1 MTVFLIEENMKKN
14 RIVLKLKKRLS
25 AVQVLALGFLVL
37 IFVGGALL
45 SLPIF
50 SRSGNATPFIDALF
64 TAVSAV
70 CVTGLTTLNTALHW
84 NAYGQLLIMVL
95 IEIGGLGFMT
105 MPVLLYFILRK
116 KITLST
122 RMLLREALNLEDMS
136 GAFRLMM
143 YVVKLAA
150 TIQLVGA
157 VLLSIEFVPEFG
169 WKKGIFF
176 GLFHSVSSF
185 CNAGF
190 DLLGD
195 SLTPY
200 QTKPYVLLVIGFL
213 IISGGL
219 GFIVWQDLLRFK
231 KKRKFSLHTKIALIT
246 TAALLLGAFIIFFL
260 TEHNARDLTTGT
272 NFFDRL
278 MNTFFMS
285 VTPRTAGYYSI
296 DYMQMTNAG
305 LITTIFLMYIGG
317 TSGSTAGGLKTT
329 TFAVL
334 VIQIVSIFKGR
345 TRAEFQGRTIRN
357 STVFRALTLFF
368 ITLTLCVLSIIL
380 LTITEQ
386 IPDSSGIE
394 YVAFEV
400 FSAFGTVG
408 LTMGLTPELTDI
420 GKVIIMLL
428 MYIGRVGIYT
438 VGFSLLTKNQKQQ
451 ANFKYPDE
459 SVMIG

>member
-1 MTVFLIEENMKKN
+1 MKKKTFTQK
-14 RIVLKLKKRLS
+14 IKKRLS
-25 AVQVLALGFLVL
+25 AVQIIALGFILL
-37 IFVGGALL
+37 IFLGGTLL
-45 SLPIF
+45 TLPVF
-50 SRSGNATPFIDALF
+50 SRSGQATPFIDALF

-84 NAYGQLLIMVL
+84 NAYGQIVIMIL

-105 MPVLLYFILRK
+105 MPVMLYFILRK

-122 RMLLREALNLEDMS
+122 RILLREALNLDDMS

-143 YVVKLAA
+143 YVVKLA
-150 TIQLVGA
+150 TIIQLIGA
-157 VLLSIEFVPEFG
+157 ILLSIQFVPEFG
-169 WKKGIFF
+169 WKKGLFF
-176 GLFHSVSSF
+176 GLFHSISSF

-200 QTKPYVLLVIGFL
+200 QSNPFVLLVVAAL

-219 GFIVWQDLLRFK
+219 GFIVWQDLLHYKER
-231 KKRKFSLHTKIALIT
+231 RKFSLHTKIALMT
-246 TAALLLGAFIIFFL
+246 TVSLLVGGFIIFYL
-260 TEHNARDLTTGT
+260 TEHNAANLTTGT
-272 NFFDRL
+272 NFIDRVA
-278 MNTFFMS
+278 NTFFMS

-368 ITLTLCVLSIIL
+368 ITLTLCVLSIML
-380 LTITEQ
+380 LTVTEN
-386 IPDSSGIE
+386 IPESSGIE

-408 LTMGLTPELTDI
+408 LTMGLTPELTSI
-420 GKVIIMLL
+420 GKVIIMLM

-438 VGFSLLTKNQKQQ
+438 VGFSLLTKGQKQQ
-451 ANFKYPDE
+451 AKYKYPDE

>member
-1 MTVFLIEENMKKN
+1 MKKN
-14 RIVLKLKKRLS
+14 KIANKIKKRLS
-25 AVQVLALGFLVL
+25 AVQVLALGFIVL
-37 IFVGGALL
+37 IFVGGTLL

-50 SRSGNATPFIDALF
+50 SRSGTATPFIDALF

-84 NAYGQLLIMVL
+84 NAYGQLVIMIL

-105 MPVLLYFILRK
+105 MPVILYFILRK

-122 RMLLREALNLEDMS
+122 RILLREALNLDDMS

-143 YVVKLAA
+143 YVVKLA
-150 TIQLVGA
+150 TLIQLAGA
-157 VLLSIEFVPEFG
+157 ILLSIEFVPEFG
-169 WKKGIFF
+169 WRKGLFY
-176 GLFHSVSSF
+176 GLFHSISSF

-200 QTKPYVLLVIGFL
+200 QAKPYVLLVVAAL

-219 GFIVWQDLLRFK
+219 GFIVWQDLLQFK
-231 KKRKFSLHTKIALIT
+231 ERRKFSLHTKIALIT
-246 TAALLLGAFIIFFL
+246 TGSLLIGAFIIFFL
-260 TEHNARDLTTGT
+260 TEHNAADLTTGT

-278 MNTFFMS
+278 ANTFFMS

-305 LITTIFLMYIGG
+305 LITTIFLMYVGG

-368 ITLTLCVLSIIL
+368 ITLTLCVVSIML
-380 LTITEQ
+380 LTITEN
-386 IPDSSGIE
+386 IPESSGIE

-408 LTMGLTPELTDI
+408 LTMGLTPDLTDI
-420 GKVIIMLL
+420 GKIIIMLL

-438 VGFSLLTKNQKQQ
+438 VGFSLLTRNQKQQ
-451 ANFKYPDE
+451 AKFKYPEE

>member
-1 MTVFLIEENMKKN
+1 MMKKN
-14 RIVLKLKKRLS
+14 KVALKLKKRLS
-25 AVQVLALGFLVL
+25 AVQILAFGFILL
-37 IFVGGALL
+37 IFSGGSLL
-45 SLPIF
+45 TLPIF
-50 SRSGNATPFIDALF
+50 SRSGTTTPFIDALF

-84 NAYGQLLIMVL
+84 NAYGQLVIMIL

-122 RMLLREALNLEDMS
+122 RILLREALNLDDMS

-150 TIQLVGA
+150 IIQLAGA
-157 VLLSIEFVPEFG
+157 ILLSFEFVPEFG
-169 WKKGIFF
+169 WKKGLFF
-176 GLFHSVSSF
+176 GLFHSISSF

-195 SLTPY
+195 SLMQY
-200 QTKPYVLLVIGFL
+200 QSKPYVLLVVGFL

-231 KKRKFSLHTKIALIT
+231 EKRKFSLHTKIALIT
-246 TAALLLGAFIIFFL
+246 TISLLVGGFIIFFL
-260 TEHNARDLTTGT
+260 TEHNANNLTTGT

-278 MNTFFMS
+278 ANTFFMS

-305 LITTIFLMYIGG
+305 LITTIFLMYVGG

-368 ITLTLCVLSIIL
+368 ITLTLCVLSIML
-380 LTITEQ
+380 LTITEN
-386 IPDSSGIE
+386 IPESSGIE

-408 LTMGLTPELTDI
+408 LTMGLTPELTGI

-438 VGFSLLTKNQKQQ
+438 VGFSLLTKGQKQQ
-451 ANFKYPDE
+451 AKFKYPDE

>member
-1 MTVFLIEENMKKN
+1 MKKKKITS
-14 RIVLKLKKRLS
+14 IVKKRLS
-25 AVQVLALGFLVL
+25 AVQVLALGFIVL
-37 IFVGGALL
+37 IFIGGALL
-45 SLPIF
+45 SLPLF

-64 TAVSAV
+64 TSVSAV
-70 CVTGLTTLNTALHW
+70 CVTGLTTVNTALHW
-84 NAYGQLLIMVL
+84 NAYGQLIIMIL

-122 RMLLREALNLEDMS
+122 RILLREALNLDDMS
-136 GAFRLMM
+136 GAFRLMI

-150 TIQLVGA
+150 IIQIVGA
-157 VLLSIEFVPEFG
+157 ILLSIQFVPEFG
-169 WKKGIFF
+169 WRKGLFF
-176 GLFHSVSSF
+176 GLFHSISSF

-200 QTKPYVLLVIGFL
+200 QTNPFVLLVIGGL

-219 GFIVWQDLLRFK
+219 GFIVWQDLLQLK
-231 KKRKFSLHTKIALIT
+231 KKRRFSLHTKIALIT
-246 TAALLLGAFIIFFL
+246 TFSLLVGGFILFFV
-260 TEHNARDLTTGT
+260 TEHNASDLTAGT

-278 MNTFFMS
+278 ANTFFMS

-305 LITTIFLMYIGG
+305 LITTIFLMYVGG
-317 TSGSTAGGLKTT
+317 TPGSTAGGLKTT

-368 ITLTLCVLSIIL
+368 ITLTLCVFSIML
-380 LTITEQ
+380 LTITEN
-386 IPDSSGIE
+386 IPESSGIE

-408 LTMGLTPELTDI
+408 LTMGLTPELSVL

-438 VGFSLLTKNQKQQ
+438 VGFSLLTRGQKQQ
-451 ANFKYPDE
+451 AKYKYPDE

>member
-1 MTVFLIEENMKKN
+1 MVFMTEEKMRKKKITT
-14 RIVLKLKKRLS
+14 IVKKRLS
-25 AVQVLALGFLVL
+25 AVQVLALGFIVL

-45 SLPIF
+45 SLPLF
-50 SRSGNATPFIDALF
+50 SRSGHATPFIDALF

-84 NAYGQLLIMVL
+84 NAYGQLLIMIL
-95 IEIGGLGFMT
+95 IELGGLGFMT

-122 RMLLREALNLEDMS
+122 RILLREALNLDDMS

-143 YVVKLAA
+143 YVVKLA
-150 TIQLVGA
+150 TIIQLIGA
-157 VLLSIEFVPEFG
+157 ILLSIQFVPEFG
-169 WKKGIFF
+169 WKKGLFF
-176 GLFHSVSSF
+176 GLFHSISSF

-200 QTKPYVLLVIGFL
+200 QNNPFVLLVIGGL

-231 KKRKFSLHTKIALIT
+231 EKRKFSLHTKIALIT
-246 TAALLLGAFIIFFL
+246 TLSLLIGGFILFFI
-260 TEHNARDLTTGT
+260 TEHNASNLTTGT
-272 NFFDRL
+272 SFFDRL
-278 MNTFFMS
+278 ANTFFMS

-305 LITTIFLMYIGG
+305 LITTIFLMYVGG

-368 ITLTLCVLSIIL
+368 ITLTLCVLSIML
-380 LTITEQ
+380 LTITEN
-386 IPDSSGIE
+386 IPESSGIE

-408 LTMGLTPELTDI
+408 LTMGLTPELTFV
-420 GKVIIMLL
+420 GKIIIMLL

-438 VGFSLLTKNQKQQ
+438 VGFSLLTKGQKQQ
-451 ANFKYPDE
+451 AKFKYPDE

>member
-1 MTVFLIEENMKKN
+1 MKKKKITS
-14 RIVLKLKKRLS
+14 IVKKRLS
-25 AVQVLALGFLVL
+25 AVQVLALGFIVL
-37 IFVGGALL
+37 IFIGGALL
-45 SLPIF
+45 SLPLF

-64 TAVSAV
+64 TSVSAV
-70 CVTGLTTLNTALHW
+70 CVTGLTTVNTALHW
-84 NAYGQLLIMVL
+84 NAYGQLIIMIL

-122 RMLLREALNLEDMS
+122 RILLREALNLDDMS
-136 GAFRLMM
+136 GAFRLMI

-150 TIQLVGA
+150 IIQIVGA
-157 VLLSIEFVPEFG
+157 ILLSIQFVPEFG
-169 WKKGIFF
+169 WRKGLFF
-176 GLFHSVSSF
+176 GLFHSISSF

-200 QTKPYVLLVIGFL
+200 QTNPFVLLVIGGL

-219 GFIVWQDLLRFK
+219 GFIVWQDLLQLK
-231 KKRKFSLHTKIALIT
+231 KKRRFSLHTKIALIT
-246 TAALLLGAFIIFFL
+246 TFSLLVGGFILFFI
-260 TEHNARDLTTGT
+260 TEHNASDLTAGT

-278 MNTFFMS
+278 ANTFFMS

-305 LITTIFLMYIGG
+305 LITTIFLMYVGG
-317 TSGSTAGGLKTT
+317 TPGSTAGGLKTT

-368 ITLTLCVLSIIL
+368 ITLTLCVFSIML
-380 LTITEQ
+380 LTITEN
-386 IPDSSGIE
+386 IPESSGIE

-408 LTMGLTPELTDI
+408 LTMGLTPELSVL

-438 VGFSLLTKNQKQQ
+438 VGFSLLTRGQKQQ
-451 ANFKYPDE
+451 AKYKYPDE

>member
-1 MTVFLIEENMKKN
+1 MKKKKITS
-14 RIVLKLKKRLS
+14 IVKKRLS
-25 AVQVLALGFLVL
+25 AVQVLALGFIVL
-37 IFVGGALL
+37 IFIGGALL
-45 SLPIF
+45 SLPLF

-64 TAVSAV
+64 TSVSAV
-70 CVTGLTTLNTALHW
+70 CVTGLTTVNTALHW
-84 NAYGQLLIMVL
+84 NAYGQLIIMIL

-122 RMLLREALNLEDMS
+122 RILLREALNLDDMS
-136 GAFRLMM
+136 GAFRLMI

-150 TIQLVGA
+150 IIQIVGA
-157 VLLSIEFVPEFG
+157 ILLSIQFVPEFG
-169 WKKGIFF
+169 WRKGLFF
-176 GLFHSVSSF
+176 GLFHSISSF

-200 QTKPYVLLVIGFL
+200 QTNPFVLLVIGGL

-219 GFIVWQDLLRFK
+219 GFIVWQDLLQLK
-231 KKRKFSLHTKIALIT
+231 KIRRFSLHTKIALIT
-246 TAALLLGAFIIFFL
+246 TFSLLVGGFILFFV
-260 TEHNARDLTTGT
+260 TEHNASDLTAGT

-278 MNTFFMS
+278 ANTFFMS

-305 LITTIFLMYIGG
+305 LITTIFLMYVGG
-317 TSGSTAGGLKTT
+317 TPGSTAGGLKTT

-368 ITLTLCVLSIIL
+368 ITLTLCVFSIML
-380 LTITEQ
+380 LTITEN
-386 IPDSSGIE
+386 IPESSGIE

-408 LTMGLTPELTDI
+408 LTMGLTPELSVL

-438 VGFSLLTKNQKQQ
+438 VGFSLLTRGQKQQ
-451 ANFKYPDE
+451 AKYKYPDE

>member
-1 MTVFLIEENMKKN
+1 MKKN
-14 RIVLKLKKRLS
+14 KLTIKIKKRLS
-25 AVQVLALGFLVL
+25 AVQVLALGFIVL
-37 IFVGGALL
+37 IFIGGSLL
-45 SLPIF
+45 TLPFF
-50 SRSGNATPFIDALF
+50 SRSGTATPFIDALF

-84 NAYGQLLIMVL
+84 NAYGQLVIMLL
-95 IEIGGLGFMT
+95 IELGGLGFMT

-122 RMLLREALNLEDMS
+122 RILLREALNLDDMS

-143 YVVKLAA
+143 YVVKLA
-150 TIQLVGA
+150 TVIQLVGA
-157 VLLSIEFVPEFG
+157 LLLSFEFVPEFG
-169 WKKGIFF
+169 WKKGLFF
-176 GLFHSVSSF
+176 GIFHSISSF

-200 QTKPYVLLVIGFL
+200 QTNPFILLVVGAL

-219 GFIVWQDLLRFK
+219 GFIVWQDLLLYK
-231 KKRKFSLHTKIALIT
+231 KRRKFSLHTKIALIT
-246 TAALLLGAFIIFFL
+246 TLSLLIGGFIIFFV
-260 TEHNARDLTTGT
+260 TEHNASDLTTGT

-278 MNTFFMS
+278 ANTFFMS

-296 DYMQMTNAG
+296 DYLQMTNAG
-305 LITTIFLMYIGG
+305 LITTMFLMYIGG

-368 ITLTLCVLSIIL
+368 ITLTLCVLSIML
-380 LTITEQ
+380 LTITEN
-386 IPDSSGIE
+386 IPESSGIE

-408 LTMGLTPELTDI
+408 LTMGLTPDLTNI
-420 GKVIIMLL
+420 GKIIIMLL

-438 VGFSLLTKNQKQQ
+438 VGFSLLTKGQKQQ
-451 ANFKYPDE
+451 AKFKYPDE

>member
-1 MTVFLIEENMKKN
+1 MKKN
-14 RIVLKLKKRLS
+14 KIVIKVKKRLS
-25 AVQVLALGFLVL
+25 AVQIIALGFIVLV
-37 IFVGGALL
+37 FVGGTLL

-50 SRSGNATPFIDALF
+50 SRSGQSTPFIDALF

-84 NAYGQLLIMVL
+84 NAYGQLLIMIL

-105 MPVLLYFILRK
+105 MPVILYFILRK

-122 RMLLREALNLEDMS
+122 RILLREALNLDDMS

-143 YVVKLAA
+143 YVVKLA
-150 TIQLVGA
+150 TVIQLAGA
-157 VLLSIEFVPEFG
+157 ALLAIEFVPEFG
-169 WKKGIFF
+169 WKKGLFF
-176 GLFHSVSSF
+176 GLFHSISSF

-200 QTKPYVLLVIGFL
+200 QAKPYVLFVIGFL

-219 GFIVWQDLLRFK
+219 GFIVWQDLLQFK

-246 TAALLLGAFIIFFL
+246 TGSLLLGAFAIFFL
-260 TEHNARDLTTGT
+260 TEHNASQLTTGT

-278 MNTFFMS
+278 ANTFFMS

-305 LITTIFLMYIGG
+305 LITTIFLMYVGG

-368 ITLTLCVLSIIL
+368 ITLTLCVLSIML
-380 LTITEQ
+380 LTITEH
-386 IPDSSGIE
+386 IPETSGIE

-408 LTMGLTPELTDI
+408 LTMGLTPELTGI

-438 VGFSLLTKNQKQQ
+438 VGFSLLTKGQKQQ
-451 ANFKYPDE
+451 AKFKYPDE